1 MTDAAEDEALRMFR
15 ESGALLEGHFILR
28 SGLRSREFFQCAR
41 VCEDLGR
48 VERLAELLRK
58 RLGGL
63 DYATVVAPAMG
74 GLVLGQEVARQS
86 GARFLFAE
94 KDAAGR
100 LVLRRGF
107 RLAAGERVLVVED
120 VVTRG
125 GRAQE
130 TIDLVRAAG
139 AVPVALAVLVNRG
152 GGEPAFTI
160 PFEALVSLQIP
171 AYPPEEL
178 PGDLAA
184 IPPVKPGS

>member
-1 MTDAAEDEALRMFR
+1 
-15 ESGALLEGHFILR
+15 
-28 SGLRSREFFQCAR
+28 
-41 VCEDLGR
+41 
-48 VERLAELLRK
+48 
-58 RLGGL
+58 
-63 DYATVVAPAMG
+63 
-74 GLVLGQEVARQS
+74 
-86 GARFLFAE
+86 
-94 KDAAGR
+94 
-100 LVLRRGF
+100 
-107 RLAAGERVLVVED
+107 VVED

-160 PFEALVSLQIP
+160 PFEALVSLEIP